1 MTASKTELFEDF
13 SQDIEHIEFGDY
25 IDNIV
30 IVYVKS
36 IYRSDPVSIEVKLPA
51 DFMTSNKKYNISKR
65 IYNAWKKNKRV
76 FEVNPLRGA
85 L

>member
-13 SQDIEHIEFGDY
+13 SQEIEHIEFGDY
-25 IDNIV
+25 IDNTV

-36 IYRSDPVSIEVKLPA
+36 IYRSNTVPIEVKLPI
-51 DFMTSNKKYNISKR
+51 DFMTSNKKYNIAKR

-76 FEVNPLRGA
+76 FESNVIRGA